1 MRKHQSIRRRL
12 RTSLALLLAVPFL
25 AAGCAQK
32 NDALSTPQGQAL
44 LATDR
49 IVKQSGGDWDKVS
62 PADRR
67 ILISGPGGGTEQ
79 GAKNFL
85 AMQSARSTFRPSQ
98 PAAGNRPG
106 GSVPA
111 NGSNQRPG

>member
-1 MRKHQSIRRRL
+1 MRA
-12 RTSLALLLAVPFL
+12 SLALLLAAPLL
-25 AAGCAQK
+25 AVGCAQK

-62 PADRR
+62 PADRQ

-79 GAKNFL
+79 GAKDFL
-85 AMQSARSTFRPSQ
+85 AMQSARSTFRPSPPPARGRPGGPA
-98 PAAGNRPG
+98 PAAGNGAQPG
-106 GSVPA
+106 
-111 NGSNQRPG
+111 